1 MPQLFAELTK
11 FRTKISI
18 FWLKNLK
25 LHYRFLQL
33 RSSKARRSFHRW
45 NANFRSRYKHSAKYS
60 SFCDSLAIVAATGVL
75 WNTAL
80 SCRRRNPRFDLFGW
94 ISHPFDRH
102 PNEPLPFS
110 NGAERRSYIQP
121 SFSFEIPAHL
131 FIERRIRDLC
141 SLVRP
146 WYI

>member
-60 SFCDSLAIVAATGVL
+60 SFCDSLAIVV
-75 WNTAL
+75 
-80 SCRRRNPRFDLFGW
+80 P
-94 ISHPFDRH
+94 PV
-102 PNEPLPFS
+102 E
-110 NGAERRSYIQP
+110 Y
-121 SFSFEIPAHL
+121 FET
-131 FIERRIRDLC
+131 RLC
-141 SLVRP
+141 LVGGGIHVSI
-146 WYI
+146 YSGE